1 MTLFLERR
9 PDNGEFREIFEVY
22 GADYNSTMAR
32 FMGKEAMYLKFL
44 DMLFKDDNLEKLGT
58 ALEQQDYE
66 AAFAAAHTLKGVVGN
81 MGLTPLFNAVCAIVE
96 SLRKREVPEDYNVLY
111 QIIQT
116 GFLQADE
123 FRKKLKEGRQS

>member
-1 MTLFLERR
+1 M
-9 PDNGEFREIFEVY
+9 GEFREIFEVY

-66 AAFAAAHTLKGVVGN
+66 AAFAAAHTLKGGVGD

>member
-1 MTLFLERR
+1 M
-9 PDNGEFREIFEVY
+9 GEFREIFEVY

-96 SLRKREVPEDYNVLY
+96 PLRKREAPEDYNGLY
-111 QIIQT
+111 QVIRT
-116 GFLQADE
+116 GFLQADV

>member
-1 MTLFLERR
+1 M
-9 PDNGEFREIFEVY
+9 GEFREIFEVY

-32 FMGKEAMYLKFL
+32 FMGNEAMYVKFL

>member
-1 MTLFLERR
+1 M
-9 PDNGEFREIFEVY
+9 GEFREIFEVY
-22 GADYNSTMAR
+22 GVDYNSTMAR

>member
-1 MTLFLERR
+1 M
-9 PDNGEFREIFEVY
+9 GEFREIFEVY

-32 FMGKEAMYLKFL
+32 FMGNEAMYLKFL

-96 SLRKREVPEDYNVLY
+96 SLRKREVPEDYNGLY
-111 QIIQT
+111 QMIQT

>member
-1 MTLFLERR
+1 M
-9 PDNGEFREIFEVY
+9 GEFREIFEVY

-58 ALEQQDYE
+58 ALGQQDYE

>member
-1 MTLFLERR
+1 M
-9 PDNGEFREIFEVY
+9 GEFREIFEVY

-58 ALEQQDYE
+58 ALEHQDYE

>member
-1 MTLFLERR
+1 M
-9 PDNGEFREIFEVY
+9 GEFREIFEVY

-32 FMGKEAMYLKFL
+32 FMGKEAMYLKF
-44 DMLFKDDNLEKLGT
+44 
-58 ALEQQDYE
+58 LEQQDYE

-96 SLRKREVPEDYNVLY
+96 PLRKREAPEDYNGLY
-111 QIIQT
+111 QVIRT
-116 GFLQADE
+116 GFLQADV

>member
-1 MTLFLERR
+1 M
-9 PDNGEFREIFEVY
+9 GEFREIFEVY

-96 SLRKREVPEDYNVLY
+96 SLRKREVPEDYNGLY

>member
-1 MTLFLERR
+1 M
-9 PDNGEFREIFEVY
+9 GEFREIFEVY

-32 FMGKEAMYLKFL
+32 FMGNETMYLKFL

-96 SLRKREVPEDYNVLY
+96 PLRKREAPEDYNGLY
-111 QIIQT
+111 QVIRT
-116 GFLQADE
+116 GFLQADV

>member
-1 MTLFLERR
+1 M
-9 PDNGEFREIFEVY
+9 GEFREIFEVY

-96 SLRKREVPEDYNVLY
+96 SLRKREVPEDYNGLY

-116 GFLQADE
+116 GFLQADD